1 MSVMASRARVAFRLF
16 VVLSVWV
23 FAGGLTWVDSC
34 DLNDELASPLAGM
47 AQAVESD
54 VDEVK
59 HDVLERALTPGLLEP
74 TAVLLRSRPLMSAKF
89 SEAVSDTSDCPL
101 YQRLSTY
108 RI

>member
-1 MSVMASRARVAFRLF
+1 MLLTASRQVTFRLF
-16 VVLSVWV
+16 VVLSAWFFV
-23 FAGGLTWVDSC
+23 GGVAWMDSC
-34 DLNDELASPLAGM
+34 DLNDEPASPLAGM

-59 HDVLERALTPGLLEP
+59 YDILEIALTPGLLGQAADLV
-74 TAVLLRSRPLMSAKF
+74 TSQRLSSAVS
-89 SEAVSDTSDCPL
+89 SEAGSNTSDCPL